1 MQERGL
7 SGVERML
14 LGVPVDQIPKLLPG
28 LLLPVAIMAAATWL
42 TQFIGTDLMGFD
54 KSPVSSIMVAI
65 VMGLVVRNTLGLP
78 EIFKP
83 GVDFCVKKVLRFG
96 IILMGIRLSILE
108 LVKIGTAGLPI
119 VLVCITAGLALTVY
133 ISRLANLSR
142 RLGILIAVGTGI
154 CGASAIVATAPGIDA
169 SDEETAYAI
178 TTITVF
184 GIIAMLLYPYLA
196 HLMFSGNQIMAGL
209 LLGTSIHETAQ
220 VTGAGLIYDSQFLP
234 PRPTAA
240 DVAIVVKLV
249 RNALMAIVI
258 PVMILVHNR
267 QLAQAESSN
276 GKRTSVAKLFPMF
289 ILGFILLAALRSLGD
304 AGVEANGIAF
314 GVWTEGMWISVHQAV
329 AQWAGAL
336 LAIAMAGVGL
346 GVSYEGMKE
355 LGIRPF
361 FVGLFAASLVGV
373 VGTIL
378 VFALGPSIRP

>member
-1 MQERGL
+1 
-7 SGVERML
+7 ML

-54 KSPVSSIMVAI
+54 KSPVSAIMVAI
-65 VMGLVVRNTLGLP
+65 VIGLVVRNTLGLP

-83 GVDFCVKKVLRFG
+83 GVDFCVKKILRFG

-178 TTITVF
+178 ATITVF
-184 GIIAMLLYPYLA
+184 GIIAMLLYPNLA

-314 GVWTEGMWISVHQAV
+314 GVWTEGMWISVHQSV

>member
-1 MQERGL
+1 
-7 SGVERML
+7 ML

-54 KSPVSSIMVAI
+54 KSPVSAIMVAI
-65 VMGLVVRNTLGLP
+65 VIGLVVRNTLGLP

-196 HLMFSGNQIMAGL
+196 YLMFSGNQIMAGL

-304 AGVEANGIAF
+304 AGVEADGIAF